1 MTTDRGV
8 RADFEPDV
16 PDALL
21 RVAARLDRERPV
33 PRAAFRGELGRRLAR
48 ADVVRPRPPRLRT
61 LIAGCA
67 SAGLALLLIGAA
79 SAAGWGPLA
88 A

>member
-1 MTTDRGV
+1 MNPDRDI
-8 RADFEPDV
+8 RADLGPDV
-16 PDALL
+16 PEALL
-21 RVAARLDRERPV
+21 RVAERLERERPV
-33 PRAAFRGELGRRLAR
+33 PRAAFRGELGRRFAR
-48 ADVVRPRPPRLRT
+48 ADARPRPARLRT

-67 SAGLALLLIGAA
+67 SAGFTLLLIGAA